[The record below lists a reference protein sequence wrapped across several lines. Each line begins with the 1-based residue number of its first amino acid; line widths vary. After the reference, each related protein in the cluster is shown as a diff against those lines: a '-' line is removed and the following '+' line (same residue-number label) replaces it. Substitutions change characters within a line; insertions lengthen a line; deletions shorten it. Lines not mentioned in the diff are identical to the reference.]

1 MSARRGGRVCGG
13 GTRRGRPAVRMR
25 RCCGPADVC
34 GRVCVRVLIL
44 SLNTVK
50 HVLPSFTVLVP
61 ADDVT
66 AWTLTNLSGAAQARI
81 FSGLSISTPRKC
93 LNSFS
98 FANRA
103 FSSHLSP
110 RECTLPTGCHWYGG
124 SWESSRP
131 LGSGRGG
138 MCADGNRWRF
148 ILEACWATSTLHVP
162 FCRPIAERASVA
174 RPSLGGTDGAFW
186 RRATAQCSLLA
197 GLHRSS
203 QEQTWSPSVGNIQ
216 ELQSLRPNG
225 LRKCQLK
232 LCMAV
237 MSATLTLLLI
247 F

>member
-103 FSSHLSP
+103 FSSHLFSPPPSP
-110 RECTLPTGCHWYGG
+110 RESALFRQAATGMAVAGKAAGRWEVAEGGCVLMEIGGGLFWRPAGPHQPCTSLSVAPLQRGPVWLGPVWGG
-124 SWESSRP
+124 Q
-131 LGSGRGG
+131 
-138 MCADGNRWRF
+138 M
-148 ILEACWATSTLHVP
+148 VP
-162 FCRPIAERASVA
+162 FGEGPRHSAPCSRGSTGAA
-174 RPSLGGTDGAFW
+174 RSKHG
-186 RRATAQCSLLA
+186 
-197 GLHRSS
+197 
-203 QEQTWSPSVGNIQ
+203 
-216 ELQSLRPNG
+216 
-225 LRKCQLK
+225 
-232 LCMAV
+232 
-237 MSATLTLLLI
+237 LLLLGT
-247 F
+247 FRSFSL